1 MALEWSNDNK
11 NDIKQL
17 MANYRNLREGKSH
30 QFIDEENFDIII
42 SYYDEREQFEKSLEA
57 ANFAVNQFPY
67 SSTLLIKKADLLIAT
82 GKYKTA
88 LKILEQAEILDNS
101 DFNLY
106 ILKTDAY
113 LATDQQDK
121 AIDLLEN
128 VLSQFNGKEKVEL
141 LFELAD
147 VYDDYENF
155 DKVFD
160 CLVHILEIQPTN
172 EEALYKICF
181 WADHTGRNEESI
193 KIHLKIINEFPYCE
207 LAWFNL
213 GSAYQGIKLYEKAID
228 AYQYV
233 LVIDEKFDFAY
244 RNIGDAY
251 MRLRKYKDAIENL
264 LKVLELSKPEEVIF
278 EALAYCYEKL
288 KLPAEARFYYK
299 KASHLNPENAS
310 LYYKMACTYMQQ
322 EQWKTAIK
330 LLETAN
336 KLTRLHPT
344 FNYASA
350 QCYFQIEDY
359 NQCIFYLSNT
369 LTAKPASLKAWELL
383 MICMYALES
392 YDDGIGLIEKAME
405 ATNQKPLFLFY
416 KVAFLEALCKQKE
429 AIILL
434 DTALT
439 IAPKLLK
446 ILIELNP
453 ALLHH
458 NAFVDC
464 IIKHKIKR

>member
-1 MALEWSNDNK
+1 MALHWNNENK
-11 NDIKQL
+11 HDIQQL
-17 MANYRNLREGKSH
+17 LVNYRNLREGRSH
-30 QFIDEENFDIII
+30 QFIDEENFEIII
-42 SYYDEREQFEKSLEA
+42 RYYDEREQYEKSLQA
-57 ANFAVNQFPY
+57 ANFAVDQFPY
-67 SSTLLIKKADLLIAT
+67 SSALLIKKADLLIAI
-82 GKYKTA
+82 GKYKNA
-88 LKILEQAEILDNS
+88 LKILEQAELLDNS

-121 AIDLLEN
+121 AIDLLES
-128 VLSQFNGKEKVEL
+128 VLSQFNGKEKIEL

-193 KIHLKIINEFPYCE
+193 KIHLNIINEFPYCE
-207 LAWFNL
+207 LGWFNL

-251 MRLRKYKDAIENL
+251 MRLRKYKEAIENL
-264 LKVLELSKPEEVIF
+264 LKVLEIAKPEEVIF

-299 KASHLNPENAS
+299 KASHLNPENAN

-322 EQWKTAIK
+322 EQWKNAVK
-330 LLETAN
+330 LLDNAN

-344 FNYASA
+344 FNYAMA
-350 QCYFQIEDY
+350 QCYFQLEDY

-369 LTAKPASLKAWELL
+369 IAAKPATTKAWELL
-383 MICMYALES
+383 MICMYATES
-392 YDDGIGLIEKAME
+392 FDDGIGLIDKALE
-405 ATNQKPLFLFY
+405 ATNHKTLFLYY
-416 KVAFLEALCKQKE
+416 KVAFLQAKGKLKQ
-429 AIILL
+429 AILLL

-439 IAPKLLK
+439 LAPKQLK

-453 ALLHH
+453 TLLHH

-464 IIKHKIKR
+464 IVKHKIKR